1 MNTQRLIYK
10 LTSWPVT
17 LTVCLL
23 IVLGTLTVKLWPRTV
38 PFSQCSVAYQTYANQ
53 PGIRAAFIKDYRIND
68 TVRVDVTLLEAQTD
82 SAWTQLTD
90 DFNAQ
95 LPPDMPPPPPNT
107 ADFWYAPHGNYS
119 LPMDTILTNNDII
132 AVSHDIRTIA
142 IFHIESEKQI
152 DAILYHQITTNKIT
166 SKNE

>member
-1 MNTQRLIYK
+1 MNRPFNKKRFWLIVSILLIAEALGLCLAMRWKYIFPSDEVSEIYK
-10 LTSWPVT
+10 
-17 LTVCLL
+17 
-23 IVLGTLTVKLWPRTV
+23 
-38 PFSQCSVAYQTYANQ
+38 QYANVE
-53 PGIRAAFIKDYRIND
+53 GIDATFIKDYKVND

-107 ADFWYAPHGNYS
+107 VDFWYAPHGNYS

-152 DAILYHQITTNKIT
+152 DAILYHQITTNKKT

>member
-10 LTSWPVT
+10 LTSWPAT

-38 PFSQCSVAYQTYANQ
+38 PFDQCSVAYQTYANQ

-107 ADFWYAPHGNYS
+107 VDFWYAPHGNYS

-152 DAILYHQITTNKIT
+152 DAILYHQITTNRIT
-166 SKNE
+166 PKNE